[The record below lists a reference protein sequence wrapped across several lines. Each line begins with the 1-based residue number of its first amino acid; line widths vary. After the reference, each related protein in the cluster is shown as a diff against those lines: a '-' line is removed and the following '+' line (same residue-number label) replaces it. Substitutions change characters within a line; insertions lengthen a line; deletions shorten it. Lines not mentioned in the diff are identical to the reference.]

1 MSSLGKLRKNAQKYN
16 MQEIYNNMTPED
28 YKNGIKIAVENA
40 VKNLAIEYDKN
51 INKLKREYENNLKY
65 STIYAIDTLS
75 VELLYELANQLG
87 CFEENPDFLEDKI
100 YRVKEIY
107 ENTMNSIKGY
117 VDFKTDE
124 EAQKEFAIKKKKVE
138 VMFDI
143 KFED

>member
-1 MSSLGKLRKNAQKYN
+1 MSKLGKLRKNAQSFN
-16 MQEIYNNMTPED
+16 LQEMYSNMTPEE
-28 YKNGIKIAVENA
+28 YQNGIKMAVQSA
-40 VKNLAIEYDKN
+40 VRDLAIEYDKN
-51 INKLKREYENNLKY
+51 INKLKNEYENNLRY

-138 VMFDI
+138 GMFDI
-143 KFED
+143 KF